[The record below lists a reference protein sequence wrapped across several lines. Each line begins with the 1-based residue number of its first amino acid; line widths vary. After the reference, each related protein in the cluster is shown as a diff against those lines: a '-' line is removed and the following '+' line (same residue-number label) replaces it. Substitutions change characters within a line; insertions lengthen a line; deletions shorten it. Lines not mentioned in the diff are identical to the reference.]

1 MLSKSQQEL
10 AAAHEGL
17 ICKVIRQLRADCS
30 EYYGLGA
37 LALCKAALHYDP
49 SRGAAFY
56 TYASCAVRNAVL
68 QAMRDEKAAKRR
80 INRRT
85 VTVYMDEYH
94 VLRPVCELIPGEK
107 DMEEKCIGRITLAR
121 MLNQLSVQEQ
131 ITAVMLSEG
140 AGLTEISR
148 ILKVSRQ
155 RVFQIKKSIKEKLQK
170 NFDLREAWQKRI
182 SNYFSQYD
190 SMIQIIN
197 PFNFYSISDRTEDG
211 LEREIREYY
220 LYRLSRSDLVIVN
233 FQILDPIGAAQELA
247 MAAEH
252 KIPVIGFNEN
262 ELKNHPWLT
271 LCCSKIFRNL
281 GVLAEYVHY
290 YYLT

>member
-17 ICKVIRQLRADCS
+17 I
-30 EYYGLGA
+30 
-37 LALCKAALHYDP
+37 CKAALHYDP

-121 MLNQLSVQEQ
+121 MLDQLSVQEQ

-170 NFDLREAWQKRI
+170 I
-182 SNYFSQYD
+182 STYGKPGKNESQT
-190 SMIQIIN
+190 IFLN
-197 PFNFYSISDRTEDG
+197 T
-211 LEREIREYY
+211 
-220 LYRLSRSDLVIVN
+220 
-233 FQILDPIGAAQELA
+233 IL
-247 MAAEH
+247 
-252 KIPVIGFNEN
+252 
-262 ELKNHPWLT
+262 
-271 LCCSKIFRNL
+271 
-281 GVLAEYVHY
+281 
-290 YYLT
+290 